1 MRHRFHAIC
10 PYFAMFPEAFVH
22 EQLAASEYSGVV
34 FDPFCGRGTTMFEAL
49 LSGRDGAGCDRNP
62 VAVCIAGAKCDP
74 PTLAQVRE
82 RVGELRSE
90 CMEPQDRGW
99 DGNLGEFFGMCYH
112 EGTMVQVRYLRA
124 TLDWRQ
130 RKDDRFIAALCL
142 GALHGESHRS
152 RNYFSNR
159 LPRTIS
165 TKPDYSVRWWRRRK
179 SEPPRQDV
187 FDILDRMAEYRFT
200 TAPPAKAGEV
210 VESDARRAAD
220 ALPRLLGRVT
230 DVVTSPPYLD
240 TTNYREDQ
248 WLRAWFLG
256 GDPEVR
262 TAGGDDR
269 HRDKGAYWKFI
280 RESVRGFAPLLDE
293 PARIVVRIG
302 GRAFQKAELGAG
314 LESALGKELN
324 RRVCVIG
331 EGVTSE
337 VPRTQASA
345 FRGKGTSRGVEHDF
359 VFIV

>member
-10 PYFAMFPEAFVH
+10 PYFAMFPEAFVR
-22 EQLAASEYSGVV
+22 EQLDASEYSGVV

-49 LSGRDGAGCDRNP
+49 LSKREAAGCDRNP

-74 PTLAQVRE
+74 PTLAEVEE
-82 RVGELRSE
+82 RLGELRSE
-90 CMEPQDRGW
+90 CVEPQDHGW
-99 DGNLGEFFGMCYH
+99 HGNLSEFFGMCFQR
-112 EGTMVQVRYLRA
+112 ETMVQVRYLRA
-124 TLDWRQ
+124 TLDWRR

-152 RNYFSNR
+152 PNYFSNR

-165 TKPDYSVRWWRRRK
+165 TKPDYSLRWWRRMK
-179 SEPPRQDV
+179 SKPPPRDV
-187 FDILDRMAEYRFT
+187 FNILDRRAKYRYR
-200 TAPPAKAGEV
+200 TAPPTKVGQV
-210 VESDARRAAD
+210 VEADARRAAE
-220 ALPRLLGRVT
+220 AFPRLTGKVT

-256 GDPEVR
+256 GDAEVR
-262 TAGGDDR
+262 TGEGDDR
-269 HRDKGAYWKFI
+269 HREKRTYWKFI
-280 RESVRGFAPLLDE
+280 EESVRGFAPLLGE

-302 GRAFQKAELGAG
+302 GRAFEKAELGAG
-314 LESALGKELN
+314 LESALGSELN
-324 RRVCVIG
+324 RRVRVMG

-359 VFIV
+359 VFVV

>member
-10 PYFAMFPEAFVH
+10 PYFAMFPETFVRQ
-22 EQLAASEYSGVV
+22 QLVESEYRGAV

-49 LSGRDGAGCDRNP
+49 LSGRHAAGCDRNP

-74 PTLAQVRE
+74 PTLVQVQN
-82 RVGELRSE
+82 RVEELRSG
-90 CMEPQDRGW
+90 CVEPQDKGW
-99 DGNLGEFFGMCYH
+99 EGSLGEFFGMCFH
-112 EGTMVQVRYLRA
+112 ERTIVQVRYLRS
-124 TLDWRQ
+124 TLDWRR

-152 RNYFSNR
+152 PNYFSNR

-179 SEPPRQDV
+179 SEAPARDV
-187 FDILDRMAEYRFT
+187 FDILNRRAEYRFGS
-200 TAPPAKAGEV
+200 APAKKVGEV
-210 VESDARRAAD
+210 VETDARLAAD
-220 ALPRLLGRVT
+220 VFPNLIRKVT

-256 GDPEVR
+256 GAAEVR
-262 TAGGDDR
+262 TGDGDDR

-293 PARIVVRIG
+293 PARIAVRIG

-314 LESALGKELN
+314 LQSALGKELN
-324 RRVCVIG
+324 RRVCVMG